1 MSGFLPVC
9 RHKDP
14 KAPPGPVC
22 ELQPGVL
29 VCPCLGPAK
38 DPVAKLYVDAAGQ
51 LVWTALGKN
60 GEPSAHFTFVA
71 LRRAA
76 DGKVEQVRLQ
86 QVSEVPLT
94 TQEKVGVFSVQ
105 PVGDGSSAAISVTQF
120 MEHALRGDEFV
131 FLQGG

>member
-1 MSGFLPVC
+1 MSGFLPTC

-29 VCPCLGPAK
+29 VCPCLGRDKA
-38 DPVAKLYVDAAGQ
+38 PVAKLSVDAAGQ
-51 LVWTALGKN
+51 LIWTALGTN
-60 GEPSAHFTFVA
+60 DEPRAHFTFVA
-71 LRRAA
+71 LRKGA
-76 DGKVEQVRLQ
+76 DGKIEQVKLQ

-94 TQEKVGVFSVQ
+94 TQEKVGIFSVQ
-105 PVGDGSSAAISVTQF
+105 PIGDSSPASITVTHF
-120 MEHALRGDEFV
+120 MENALRGDEFV